1 MSRWSFGPRLWFSR
15 SGLFF
20 FFFPI
25 LHEVELFWF
34 ILKYRRL
41 KRLVAL
47 LEP

>member
-1 MSRWSFGPRLWFSR
+1 MVPGFGLVEVFFFV
-15 SGLFF
+15 LFF
-20 FFFPI
+20 FSI

-41 KRLVAL
+41 ERLVAL